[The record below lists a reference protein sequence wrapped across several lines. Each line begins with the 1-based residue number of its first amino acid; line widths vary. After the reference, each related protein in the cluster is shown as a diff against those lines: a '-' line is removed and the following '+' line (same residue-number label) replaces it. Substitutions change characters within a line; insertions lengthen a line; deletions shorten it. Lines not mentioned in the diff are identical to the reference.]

1 MIAASAAAAAEAVV
15 SYILS
20 FGADEFRMNVNE
32 IFREANASECATEK
46 LDKNR
51 QLKNTSKRHCESLNS
66 VYTTT
71 QRIKIFADCHRL
83 QLRHQNDDI
92 QY

>member
-1 MIAASAAAAAEAVV
+1 MKKKHIKMPDDPIQSLSLYLYLLIAASAAAAAEAVV

-46 LDKNR
+46 TR
-51 QLKNTSKRHCESLNS
+51 
-66 VYTTT
+66 
-71 QRIKIFADCHRL
+71 
-83 QLRHQNDDI
+83 
-92 QY
+92 